1 MKTGIV
7 GMDAVGAST
16 AMALMV
22 GGRVSELTLVN
33 RNRARAR
40 GVAVDM
46 RYAAPLSG
54 STKIADGD
62 YRNLAGAAVVIVAA
76 GANERAGGAT
86 DRNDSADRLRLLGA
100 NIKVFEE
107 IVTRVRR

>member
-1 MKTGIV
+1 MKIGMV
-7 GMDAVGAST
+7 GMRAVGASS
-16 AMALMV
+16 AMGLMV
-22 GGRVSELTLVN
+22 RGRVPELTVVN
-33 RNRARAR
+33 RDWGRAR

-62 YRNLAGAAVVIVAA
+62 YRDLAGAAVVIVAA

-86 DRNDSADRLRLLGA
+86 DRNDAAGRLRLVGA
-100 NIKVFEE
+100 NVHCSGYG
-107 IVTRVRR
+107 RS